1 MAVAVAGGA
10 VLEAGGFGWAAQKSS
25 VRWSRGVS
33 ARPGVCELT
42 ETGWATRKKE
52 RILLEGHHQ
61 RWNLG
66 VSMVA

>member
-42 ETGWATRKKE
+42 ETGWATRKK
-52 RILLEGHHQ
+52 
-61 RWNLG
+61 
-66 VSMVA
+66 ST